1 MKMTFN
7 MRKKIILLADDDMDD
22 TEMFCEALEDIDEN
36 IICECAANGKEALQ
50 VLESLDQIPELIFLD
65 VNMPIMSGWECL
77 KILKNDKRYQDIPV
91 IMISTSSHKKD
102 MDIALELGS
111 MCYFVKP
118 YDFND
123 LKHILRSIALNLG
136 ANLRKALYQL
146 ETDGSGHVFTC
157 KDDN

>member
-1 MKMTFN
+1 MD
-7 MRKKIILLADDDMDD
+7 KKLILLADDDLDD
-22 TEMFCEALEDIDEN
+22 TEMFCEALEDIDES
-36 IICECAANGKEALQ
+36 IVCLCAANGKEALNILQ
-50 VLESLDQIPELIFLD
+50 DIDEIPELIFLD

-118 YDFND
+118 YDFKD
-123 LKHILRSIALNLG
+123 LKHVLQSIAVNLG
-136 ANLRKALYQL
+136 PNLSKALTELQKN
-146 ETDGSGHVFTC
+146 GSGHVFTC
-157 KDDN
+157 KEN